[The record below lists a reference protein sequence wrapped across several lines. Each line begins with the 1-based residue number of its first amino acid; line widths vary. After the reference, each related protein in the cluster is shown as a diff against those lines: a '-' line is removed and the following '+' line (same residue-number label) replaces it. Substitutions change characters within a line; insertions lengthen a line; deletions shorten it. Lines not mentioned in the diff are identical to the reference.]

1 MLPIEANLGYMRDV
15 SQARAMVTE
24 CVRQRMQEV
33 DKAGGL
39 GEPQAP
45 GRPSD
50 LLTLILEE
58 RQAFKGSEDELTE
71 EEIVNQVSPPA
82 FTRKGPGKCDKLVVD
97 MR

>member
-1 MLPIEANLGYMRDV
+1 MPIRGVLPVEANLGYMRDV

-33 DKAGGL
+33 DQTGVL
-39 GEPQAP
+39 REPQAP

-58 RQAFKGSEDELTE
+58 RQAFKDSEDELTE
-71 EEIVNQVSPPA
+71 QEIVNQVSPLA
-82 FTRKGPGKCDKLVVD
+82 FIRKRPRK